1 MAGGPIGKLRDGDEV
16 EIVLDRVNLTGSV
29 NVVGEGVLE
38 ERPLHPD
45 LRPHPQLPDDT
56 RLWAVLQAVSGGTWG
71 GAVYDV
77 DRIIALLEVGLRAEE
92 GGIS

>member
-29 NVVGEGVLE
+29 NLVGEGAEEGVLQ

-56 RLWAVLQAVSGGTWG
+56 RLWAALQAVSGGTWG

-77 DRIIALLEVGLRAEE
+77 DRIIALLEAGLRAE
-92 GGIS
+92 